1 MKIVIPYKPQ
11 QRQVIYHK
19 AKADE
24 ILYGGAAGGG
34 KSEATIMDALKY
46 GMKYTGSRQIIF
58 RRTFPDLQR
67 SIISR
72 TLQVYPK
79 EIAKYNSAKHEWTLI
94 NGSIIEL
101 AYWDNDSNYMNYQ
114 GAEYDVIRWEELT
127 QFEEKWYLYM
137 LSRLRGS
144 KPFPRSVKSTTNP
157 GGVGH
162 SWVKKRF
169 IDVGQPEQVHSI
181 PITDDSGNQIH
192 HPITGEP
199 VINKV
204 MFIPATIHD
213 NQALIQNDPGYL
225 IRLMSLSDQ
234 ERKQLLEGDWDT
246 FTGQYFSEFNRGIHV
261 IEPFV
266 IPKHWKRYNTIDYG
280 LDKLASYWIAIDTK
294 GNAFVY
300 KELYQSDLIISE
312 AAKRMLEVNN
322 KEDIHS
328 WYAPPDLWNRRQ
340 ETGKSAADLFRENG
354 VNLRKSSNNR
364 VQGWYNVKEWIKPF
378 DIRDEQTGELKPTSR
393 MKIFSNCTNLIR
405 TLPMLRSDEKN
416 PNDVATEPHEITH
429 APDSLRYFCSTRPLN
444 GVLKAEQD
452 PYELTPQQK
461 HTRAVKTMT
470 GGKPQ
475 VKAFTEW

>member
-11 QRQVIYHK
+11 PRQIIYHK

-79 EIAKYNSAKHEWTLI
+79 EIAKYNSSKHEWTLI

-127 QFEEKWYLYM
+127 QFEDKWYLYM

-157 GGVGH
+157 GGIGH

-169 IDVGQPEQVHSI
+169 IDVGPPEQVHSI

-213 NQALIQNDPGYL
+213 NQALIKNDPGYL

-246 FTGQYFSEFNRGIHV
+246 FTGQYFGEFNRGIHV

-266 IPKHWKRYNTIDYG
+266 IPNHWKRYNTIDYG
-280 LDKLASYWIAIDTK
+280 LDKLASYWIAIDTQ

-378 DIRDEQTGELKPTSR
+378 DLRDEQTGELKPTSR

-444 GVLKAEQD
+444 GVLKTEPD
-452 PYELTPQQK
+452 PYELTPQEK

-470 GGKPQ
+470 GGRPQ
-475 VKAFTEW
+475 VKAFTDW